1 MGSAPADG
9 QCARRAAPALP
20 GADGACA
27 SGSVSVRPCMR
38 EDALASVFVTVC
50 ACVLLCVRLYACAG
64 GLTCV
69 HLGGGAYTCLCVR
82 TCVSLCVQVWF
93 CAYPDVGIWM
103 REGMRVFLETRVS
116 AESCSST

>member
-1 MGSAPADG
+1 MRTESSARPPR
-9 QCARRAAPALP
+9 CRRCVCLRERVRP
-20 GADGACA
+20 
-27 SGSVSVRPCMR
+27 SVRPCMR

-69 HLGGGAYTCLCVR
+69 HLGGGGAYTCLCVR
-82 TCVSLCVQVWF
+82 TCVSLCVQVCF